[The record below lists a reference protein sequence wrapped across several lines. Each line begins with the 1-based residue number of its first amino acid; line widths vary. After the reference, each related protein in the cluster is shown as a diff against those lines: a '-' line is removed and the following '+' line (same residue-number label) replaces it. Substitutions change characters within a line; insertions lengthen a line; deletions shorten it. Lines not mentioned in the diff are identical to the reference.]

1 MIRLTLLQ
9 NHRRSNIVSYYRLI
23 PLRRDSLLNEYSA
36 KNLGLLRVEDLADA
50 LGGVLRISVQA
61 GNDLFRSLAGTRR
74 LAFGVGDRYRTVR
87 IALRVVPAGLPLIS
101 HCCCRVSVAIA
112 VATAVVDVDV
122 DVDEPMINLLG

>member
-74 LAFGVGDRYRTVR
+74 LAFGVGDRYRNVR

-101 HCCCRVSVAIA
+101 RCCCRVSVAIA